1 MRFTQDTSG
10 KLAAFK
16 TFSSPLWLL
25 RNMGRELLLSIHSN
39 AEIAPPIEG
48 LSSSRNAPE
57 AEWAGLGLRVLG
69 PGEAMRLDLRL
80 EVTPK

>member
-25 RNMGRELLLSIHSN
+25 RNMGRELLLSIYSN

-48 LSSSRNAPE
+48 LSSSRNAPD
-57 AEWAGLGLRVLG
+57 LRVSIVPLPISDIFLTCG
-69 PGEAMRLDLRL
+69 FTRKQLRWG
-80 EVTPK
+80 